1 MKSRE
6 QLQESLQQIINNID
20 SYFDKMSIAMSNGNN
35 YEEQE
40 CEEMIDYLEQ
50 RKEVLE
56 WVLN

>member
-20 SYFDKMSIAMSNGNN
+20 NYFDKMSIAMSNGNG

-50 RKEVLE
+50 KKEVLE
-56 WVLN
+56 WVLT

>member
-6 QLQESLQQIINNID
+6 QLQESLQQIINNI
-20 SYFDKMSIAMSNGNN
+20 MSIAMSNGNG

-50 RKEVLE
+50 KKEVLE
-56 WVLN
+56 WVLT